1 MSISS
6 KYENHLHEVEKKWFA
21 IYTQYKREKLVTK
34 YLSKKGIEVYL
45 PINRVVRKWARKVKE
60 VELPLIN
67 CYVFVNITK
76 SEYVKVLETE
86 NVLNFVQFSGNLISI
101 PSKEIEILKRV
112 TGEIGNIIIAEEVFE
127 EGDEVE
133 IISGKLTGLKG
144 ILQTKGN
151 KLFSVSLKSIGYQ
164 LAMEIKPSLLK
175 KV

>member
-1 MSISS
+1 VGTSS

-34 YLSKKGIEVYL
+34 YLSKKGVEVYL
-45 PINRVVRKWARKVKE
+45 PINRVVRKWVRKVRE

-101 PSKEIEILKRV
+101 PAPEIEILKRV
-112 TGEIGNIIIAEEVFE
+112 TGELYNIEVAEEFV

-144 ILQTKGN
+144 ILEEKG
-151 KLFSVSLKSIGYQ
+151 KRLFSVNLENLGYR
-164 LAMEIKPSLLK
+164 LTMDIDPSLLRK
-175 KV
+175 I